1 MIIFSLTDN
10 KFIYLPVNYPSDLR
24 LAKMLLGIEDVVFEA
39 RDEEKKLRELY
50 TSDECQTSLKQL
62 YDSTSDDLNLSC
74 LICEEADNL
83 EDDKREKED
92 TSDQNIV
99 DDDFFIVQFPKRD
112 WLSTL

>member
-10 KFIYLPVNYPSDLR
+10 KFISLPVSLWSQTRKNVAGDR
-24 LAKMLLGIEDVVFEA
+24 RWCIFEA

-74 LICEEADNL
+74 LICEEADTL

-99 DDDFFIVQFPKRD
+99 DDDFFIVQFAKRD